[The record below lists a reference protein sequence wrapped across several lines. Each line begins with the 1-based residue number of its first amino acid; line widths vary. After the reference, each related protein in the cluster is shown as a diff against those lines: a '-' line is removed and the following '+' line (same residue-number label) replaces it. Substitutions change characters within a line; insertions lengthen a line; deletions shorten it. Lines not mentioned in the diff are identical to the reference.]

1 MDIRITVVEDEE
13 HFAKH
18 LVRCLEEWSR
28 KAEWNVKIEQY
39 GGAEPLLVRLDS
51 DMLDDVY
58 ILDVEMPYM
67 NGIQLAQCIRRK
79 DPDAYIVFLTAHE
92 EWALQGYDVQA
103 CGYVLKEKYSDKL
116 QRILQEI
123 IEKLKWEE
131 KDVYAICSDR
141 KWKKI
146 RQSEITY
153 LEKNGKNTVFHCRK
167 KMDYRER
174 KSLQDVVKVLSPEH
188 FVPISRGQVVNLG
201 QVQSMDGGM
210 LFVSSG
216 EKLDVSRYLLEDV
229 RKKLMLYYR
238 KLE

>member
-131 KDVYAICSDR
+131 KDVYAICYDR

-146 RQSEITY
+146 RQSDIIY
-153 LEKNGKNTVFHCRK
+153 LEKNGKNTVFHCK
-167 KMDYRER
+167 KNGLPGAE
-174 KSLQDVVKVLSPEH
+174 VVTGCCKGVVTGTLCADQPWAGSESGTGSEH
-188 FVPISRGQVVNLG
+188 GWRNAVCEQRGETG
-201 QVQSMDGGM
+201 C
-210 LFVSSG
+210 
-216 EKLDVSRYLLEDV
+216 
-229 RKKLMLYYR
+229 
-238 KLE
+238 